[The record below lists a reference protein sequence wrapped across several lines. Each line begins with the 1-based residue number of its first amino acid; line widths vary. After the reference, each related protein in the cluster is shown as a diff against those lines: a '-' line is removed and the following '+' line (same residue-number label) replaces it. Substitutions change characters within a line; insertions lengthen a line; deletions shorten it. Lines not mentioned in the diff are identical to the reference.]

1 MPTSE
6 MMQKLRN
13 FYLFRHLSDEQFERL
28 EKISSVTEYKKG
40 TILFFEGDEPK
51 HLILLIDGILQVYKT
66 DQKGNKVILHH
77 FFPIDIIAEI
87 VNLEHMR
94 YPASAEFETD
104 GKALVINYDAFEKEF
119 LKKPD
124 VAFAFIRSL
133 SKKIKYLE
141 NVIAT
146 NMVMNSTAR
155 VAKFICEHG
164 HEIASL
170 KKSMIAAD
178 LNMTPETLSRILK
191 KLSTLGLIEKRKDEI
206 VILDKEGLETFYL

>member
-1 MPTSE
+1 MSE
-6 MMQKLRN
+6 AMDKLRN
-13 FYLFRHLSDEQFERL
+13 FYLFKHLNDKQFQRL
-28 EKISSVTEYKKG
+28 SAISNIVEYPKG
-40 TILFFEGDEPK
+40 AIVFFEGEEAK
-51 HLILLIDGILQVYKT
+51 NMFVLLDGILQVYKT
-66 DQKGNKVILHH
+66 DQKGNKIILHH
-77 FFPIDIIAEI
+77 FFPVDVIAEL
-87 VNLEHMR
+87 VNIEHMR
-94 YPASAEFETD
+94 YPASAEFESD
-104 GKALVINYDAFEKEF
+104 GKALVIDYEAFEKEF
-119 LKKPD
+119 LKDPE
-124 VAFAFIRSL
+124 VAFGFIKSL

-164 HEIASL
+164 HEISSL

-191 KLSTLGLIEKRKDEI
+191 KLSTLGLIKKNKDEI